1 MHIKRLRITHLIKE
15 YKMRSLIL
23 SLVGLTT
30 LTLLSLPAFADY
42 GQLTKTRCE
51 KIISRTDR
59 SKKVVPSNEEEK
71 GHEISSSLVIS
82 E

>member
-1 MHIKRLRITHLIKE
+1 
-15 YKMRSLIL
+15 MRSLIL

-51 KIISRTDR
+51 KIISGTDR